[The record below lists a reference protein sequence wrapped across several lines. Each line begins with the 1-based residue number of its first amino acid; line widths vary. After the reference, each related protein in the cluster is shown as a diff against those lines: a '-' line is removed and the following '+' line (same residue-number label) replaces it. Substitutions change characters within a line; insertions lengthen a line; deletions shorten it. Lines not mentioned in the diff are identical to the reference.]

1 MIWKNIFNHVF
12 FMNFGSFFAGKIESL
27 NQIIKKLKRYF
38 SKHLQLATKKT
49 CCWFHTFIFLYC
61 KTFYTASEQLIKL
74 KYCFCFRIS
83 FFVFC
88 FLLQIF
94 QRIFLVF
101 FCFNFFMEKTES
113 IFVFCFEF
121 RKRFFTLCNI
131 CPVGL
136 RQKFY

>member
-74 KYCFCFRIS
+74 KYCPCFRIS

-101 FCFNFFMEKTES
+101 FCFNFFMEKTEYLS
-113 IFVFCFEF
+113 LFFVLNFERVFSRFVIFV
-121 RKRFFTLCNI
+121 LL
-131 CPVGL
+131 V
-136 RQKFY
+136 